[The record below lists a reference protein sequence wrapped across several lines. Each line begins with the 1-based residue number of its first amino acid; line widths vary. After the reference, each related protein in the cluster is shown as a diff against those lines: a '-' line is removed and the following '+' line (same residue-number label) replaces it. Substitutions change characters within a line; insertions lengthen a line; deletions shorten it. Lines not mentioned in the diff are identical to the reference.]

1 MSILSK
7 HIRLLLT
14 LGSEL
19 ALLLVARG
27 ESETLIAL
35 LLVDPDRALCTED
48 AGLTLSP
55 LLRCDL
61 LTAGTELPEG
71 TLPFKVL
78 PLEGEQDCRLG
89 RAAGPG
95 STEEDLELGAPGL
108 PRVAEVGLS
117 GSDVLRFGGASSEK
131 PGISDGFHGLDLTV
145 GELPLEG
152 VDAIVFAGEELL
164 DIVGAGLEIEVDRT
178 GAAKLPCWVE
188 VAEGRLVGV
197 DDLDTGLLCAGME
210 GLDDGVDDLVAGID
224 DLEVGVDDL
233 LAGADALP
241 EGIDV
246 LVAGPDVLEGVVD
259 LAEVSVDLEVGVDD
273 LGAGGPDLEGR
284 PVGVEGLDELDVCPP
299 EDDGLRVVAAEFKLF
314 DDVALNGRLG
324 ESLGFQFGSLGTF
337 LTLLEMEKVE
347 FLVESEA

>member
-273 LGAGGPDLEGR
+273 LGAGGPDLEGTVARDVGVEGLEPLEVLVSAGR

-314 DDVALNGRLG
+314 DDVALNGRVVLDG
-324 ESLGFQFGSLGTF
+324 GSG
-337 LTLLEMEKVE
+337 
-347 FLVESEA
+347 